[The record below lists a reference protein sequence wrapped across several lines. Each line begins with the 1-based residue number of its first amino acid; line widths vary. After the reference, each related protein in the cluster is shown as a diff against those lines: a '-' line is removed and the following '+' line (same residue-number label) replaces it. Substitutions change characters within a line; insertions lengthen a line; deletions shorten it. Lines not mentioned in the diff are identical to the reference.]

1 MNAGRSV
8 RACRLLAARY
18 ASNAVR
24 YLSTRTRTCPPIRE
38 ASRLPSAARIAYYQT
53 VDHSQPVL
61 TVQRKSI
68 RTASLSFSYA
78 LAVTASAAPA
88 PDYADMACQGEAQS
102 AQAIAQ
108 DRDAGVSKENELRK
122 ILLQSQQ
129 MPYETGMRARAE
141 LPRFVEGLYGKYAN
155 VPAAQVYPKYLAY
168 CRQQVAKVRGQ

>member
-1 MNAGRSV
+1 MR
-8 RACRLLAARY
+8 R
-18 ASNAVR
+18 
-24 YLSTRTRTCPPIRE
+24 LSTLTRTCALVRE
-38 ASRLPSAARIAYYQT
+38 VSRLPSSVRIAYYQT
-53 VDHSQPVL
+53 IDHSQPVL

-68 RTASLSFSYA
+68 KTASLSFGYV
-78 LAVTASAAPA
+78 LAVTTSAPPA
-88 PDYADMACQGEAQS
+88 PDYADMACQGEAHS

-108 DRDAGVSKENELRK
+108 DRDAGVSKENELRR

-168 CRQQVAKVRGQ
+168 CRQQVAKGRGQ